1 MTSTQKGNST
11 STAVRSKAGVP
22 PIVLLLLGLGLV
34 MGVSW
39 LRSHPFSQASK
50 SMNSGSLEDRMSL
63 GEQLLVEAEATPEKR
78 AGVAAFARGDFDG
91 AIAQFEASL
100 QKRQNDPET
109 LIYWN
114 NARAGD
120 SALRIAVSV
129 PVGSNLNVAQEILR
143 GVAQAQDEVNQ
154 NGGINGVLLQV
165 EIANDENNPKIVQQV
180 ATELVKDSRILA
192 VVGHNAS
199 NASLV
204 AAPVYQQGQLVM
216 VTPTSFANNLSG
228 FGSYIFRAT
237 PTIRLMAEPLAE
249 HVVGAARKSNIAVCY
264 DSQAP
269 DNISFKDEFVA
280 ALVAKGGKLVPT
292 VCDFSAPTFNAATAI
307 AQAVSSGADGLLI
320 SPHIDRLDRAIDLAR
335 ANQGRLALFGSPT
348 LYTIKTPQSGQAD
361 VNGLVLPVPWHPTAF
376 SDHPFPASAKQRWG
390 GTVNWRTAMAYDA
403 SRAIITGLGQ
413 DTTRSGLQAVLRSPS
428 FSAQGAGDPVKFL
441 PSGDRLGQAVLVQI
455 QPSGANYDFVPI
467 RP

>member
-1 MTSTQKGNST
+1 MTSTQKRT
-11 STAVRSKAGVP
+11 SISVRSKASVP
-22 PIVLLLLGLGLV
+22 PIVLLLLGVGLV
-34 MGVSW
+34 TGISW
-39 LRSHPFSQASK
+39 LKGNIFPQSSK
-50 SMNSGSLEDRMSL
+50 SLDTGSLQDRISL
-63 GEQLLVEAEATPEKR
+63 GDNLLVEADATPEKR
-78 AGVAAFARGDFDG
+78 AGIAAFAKGDFEG

-114 NARAGD
+114 NARSGK

-129 PVGSNLNVAQEILR
+129 PIGSNLNVAQEMLR

-154 NGGINGVLLQV
+154 NGGINGVPLQV
-165 EIANDENNPKIVQQV
+165 EIVNDENDPEIVKQV
-180 ATELVKDSRILA
+180 ATELVKDQRILA

-204 AAPVYQQGQLVM
+204 AAPIYQQGQLVM

-249 HVVGAARKSNIAVCY
+249 HVVATARKTNIAMCY

-269 DNISFKDEFVA
+269 DNVSFKDEFVA

-292 VCDFSAPTFNAATAI
+292 VCDFSNPTFNPATAI

-376 SDHPFPASAKQRWG
+376 SNHPFATSAKQRWG
-390 GTVNWRTAMAYDA
+390 GAVNWRTAMAYDA
-403 SRAIITGLGQ
+403 SRAIVKGLSQ
-413 DTTRSGLQAVLRSPS
+413 DNTRSGLQNVLRSPS
-428 FSAQGAGDPVKFL
+428 FSASGAGDPVKFL
-441 PSGDRLGQAVLVQI
+441 PSGDRLGQAVLVQV
-455 QPSGANYDFVPI
+455 QPSASSYDFVPI

>member
-1 MTSTQKGNST
+1 L
-11 STAVRSKAGVP
+11 V
-22 PIVLLLLGLGLV
+22 GLGLV
-34 MGVSW
+34 TGISW
-39 LRSHPFSQASK
+39 LKGNIFSQS
-50 SMNSGSLEDRMSL
+50 SQSLNSVSLKDRMSL
-63 GEQLLVEAEATPEKR
+63 GSKLLIEADATPEKR
-78 AGVAAFARGDFDG
+78 AGVAAFAKGDFEG

-129 PVGSNLNVAQEILR
+129 PIGSNLNVAQEMLR
-143 GVAQAQDEVNQ
+143 GVAQAQDEVNR
-154 NGGINGVLLQV
+154 NGGIDGVPLQV
-165 EIANDENNPKIVQQV
+165 EIVNDENNPKIVQQV
-180 ATELVKDSRILA
+180 ATELVKDQRILA

-204 AAPVYQQGQLVM
+204 AAPIYQQGQLVM

-228 FGSYIFRAT
+228 FGSYIFRAV

-249 HVVGAARKSNIAVCY
+249 HVVDTVRKTNIAVCY
-264 DSQAP
+264 NSQAP
-269 DNISFKDEFVA
+269 DNVSFKDEFVA

-292 VCDFSAPTFNAATAI
+292 VCDFSNPSFNPATAI
-307 AQAVSSGADGLLI
+307 AQAVSSGAEGLLV

-335 ANQGRLALFGSPT
+335 ANQGKLALFGSPT
-348 LYTIKTPQSGQAD
+348 LYTIKTLQSGQLD

-376 SDHPFPASAKQRWG
+376 ADHPFVVNAKYRWG
-390 GTVNWRTAMAYDA
+390 GAVNWRTAMTYDA
-403 SRAIITGLGQ
+403 SRAIIKGLGQ
-413 DTTRSGLQAVLRSPS
+413 DKTRSGLQNVLRSPG
-428 FSAQGAGDPVKFL
+428 FSASGSGDPVKFL
-441 PSGDRLGQAVLVQI
+441 PSGDRLGQAVLVQV
-455 QPSGANYDFVPI
+455 QPNASSYDFVPI

>member
-1 MTSTQKGNST
+1 
-11 STAVRSKAGVP
+11 
-22 PIVLLLLGLGLV
+22 
-34 MGVSW
+34 
-39 LRSHPFSQASK
+39 
-50 SMNSGSLEDRMSL
+50 
-63 GEQLLVEAEATPEKR
+63 
-78 AGVAAFARGDFDG
+78 
-91 AIAQFEASL
+91 
-100 QKRQNDPET
+100 
-109 LIYWN
+109 
-114 NARAGD
+114 
-120 SALRIAVSV
+120 
-129 PVGSNLNVAQEILR
+129 
-143 GVAQAQDEVNQ
+143 
-154 NGGINGVLLQV
+154 
-165 EIANDENNPKIVQQV
+165 V
-180 ATELVKDSRILA
+180 ATELVKDEHIVA

-204 AAPVYQQGQLVM
+204 AAPIYQQGQLVM

-249 HVVGAARKSNIAVCY
+249 YVVGTARKTTLAVCY

-292 VCDFSAPTFNAATAI
+292 VCDFSNPTFNPATAI

-361 VNGLVLPVPWHPTAF
+361 VNGLVLPVPWHPAAF
-376 SDHPFPASAKQRWG
+376 SNHPFATSAKQRWG
-390 GTVNWRTAMAYDA
+390 GSVNWRTAMTYDA
-403 SRAIITGLGQ
+403 SRAIITGLGYKAPQ
-413 DTTRSGLQAVLRSPS
+413 NTLSTIRSNLQNILRSPN
-428 FSAQGAGDPVKFL
+428 FSASGAGDPVKFL
-441 PSGDRLGQAVLVQI
+441 PSGDRLGQAVLVQV
-455 QPSGANYDFVPI
+455 QPSGSNYDFVPI

>member
-1 MTSTQKGNST
+1 MTSAQKRTST
-11 STAVRSKAGVP
+11 SVRPKASIP
-22 PIVLLLLGLGLV
+22 PIVLLLMGLGLV
-34 MGVSW
+34 TGISW
-39 LRSHPFSQASK
+39 LKGNIFSQSSK
-50 SMNSGSLEDRMSL
+50 SLNTGSLKDRISL
-63 GEQLLVEAEATPEKR
+63 GNKLLIEADATPEKR
-78 AGVAAFARGDFDG
+78 AGIAAFAKGDFEG

-114 NARAGD
+114 NARISK
-120 SALRIAVSV
+120 SALRMRIAVSV
-129 PVGSNLNVAQEILR
+129 PIGSNLNVAQEMLR

-154 NGGINGVLLQV
+154 NGGINGVPLQV
-165 EIANDENNPKIVQQV
+165 KIVNDENDPEIVKQV
-180 ATELVKDSRILA
+180 ATELVKDPSILA

-228 FGSYIFRAT
+228 FGSYIFRAV
-237 PTIRLMAEPLAE
+237 PTIRLMAEPLAQQ
-249 HVVGAARKSNIAVCY
+249 VVDTARKTNIAVCY

-269 DNISFKDEFVA
+269 DNVSFKDEFVA

-292 VCDFSAPTFNAATAI
+292 VCDFSNPTFNPATAI

-335 ANQGRLALFGSPT
+335 ANQGKLALFGSPT
-348 LYTIKTPQSGQAD
+348 LYTIKTLQSGQND
-361 VNGLVLPVPWHPTAF
+361 VNGLVLPVPWHPTVFA
-376 SDHPFPASAKQRWG
+376 DQPFGINAKYRWG
-390 GTVNWRTAMAYDA
+390 GAVNWRTAMTYDA
-403 SRAIITGLGQ
+403 SRAIIKGLEQ
-413 DTTRSGLQAVLRSPS
+413 DETRSGLQNVLRSPS
-428 FSAQGAGDPVKFL
+428 FSASGSGNPVKFL
-441 PSGDRLGQAVLVQI
+441 PSGDRLGQAVLVQV
-455 QPSGANYDFVPI
+455 QPSGSGYDFVPI